1 MTDPTGSDPD
11 GSDETGSDRI
21 SSDETG
27 AGPAGPR
34 PLDGVRVID
43 LADRSA
49 ALAGRLL
56 ADLGAEVILVEPPS
70 GNRCRHLAPFL
81 DKLPGPDRS
90 FDHLFFNAN
99 KRSVV
104 LDLDEE
110 PDRARFLDLVA
121 TAAIVIET
129 EHPDRLEAIGLGHQV
144 LADAS
149 PGLIQISVTPH
160 GLDGPWRHRS
170 ATDLTSAAAGG
181 LVWVSGEPKGTPVN
195 GGATPAY
202 AMASLGAT
210 SAAMIALTNAAGDPD
225 AESVHIDLSLQEAA
239 VMAVMQTATP
249 TNWTWFDRIPRRPGL
264 SAALRCADGGY
275 VGLLVRP
282 DRFDRF
288 LDWCDTVGIEHGM
301 TSEDWQWSLLTA
313 PRQDN
318 PVSAATLAL
327 AEVLTRDEFAAGALD
342 ADIVCLPVLDF
353 DDLAEHEQYRVNDQ
367 FLTVHHDDLD
377 RDLGFVRSP
386 VDAMADGVDIR
397 PAPLLGQHQ
406 HLLDEL
412 PARPAPPEPA
422 NRRPRSSTPQDPAR
436 ALEGIRVVDFGWVLA
451 APIGTRLLASFGAE
465 VIRVE
470 SSRKPDSMR
479 QQLGPDG
486 KPDPDLGGLFNT
498 VNAGKK
504 SLTVDLTTEEGMTL
518 ITDLIATSDLVIN
531 NFRPGAMDRMGLG
544 FDVLR
549 QLKDD
554 IVLLNMPGA
563 HRKGPWA
570 VRSSMGNILMAAS
583 GFNMLTGFE
592 GERPRG
598 IGIAY
603 PDFTSPHLLVA
614 TALAALRQRDHTGAG
629 QELHLAQLAGIVGL
643 LGADWMHYVATGR
656 QPPRPNN
663 RDPNHCPH
671 GIYPARPSSD
681 SDDEWVAIAVGS
693 DEEWRGL
700 CHAMGRLD
708 LVDDDRFATH
718 KKRKKNE
725 DAIDAEVSA
734 WTASQDKWSSAERCQ
749 VAGVAAAPVE
759 HLADTYERDPQL
771 RDHYQIVNQPNAP
784 GVDIPIDRE
793 MARWRGQEHH
803 LVRAPMLGE
812 HNEYVVRELLGRS
825 EQDYIDLL
833 VGGILE

>member
-1 MTDPTGSDPD
+1 MTQ
-11 GSDETGSDRI
+11 ETAPGQ
-21 SSDETG
+21 T
-27 AGPAGPR
+27 GPR

-49 ALAGRLL
+49 ALTGRLL

-70 GNRCRHLAPFL
+70 GNPCRHLAPFL

-90 FDHLFFNAN
+90 FDHLYLNAN
-99 KRSVV
+99 KRSVI

-110 PDRARFLDLVA
+110 ADRGRFLDLVA

-129 EHPDRLEAIGLGHQV
+129 EHPDRLDAIGLGHEA
-144 LADAS
+144 LAEAS
-149 PGLIQISVTPH
+149 PGLIQISVTPY
-160 GLDGPWRHRS
+160 GLDGPWRNRS

-181 LVWVSGEPKGTPVN
+181 LVWVSGEPKGIPVN
-195 GGATPAY
+195 GGATPAF

-210 SAAMIALTNAAGDPD
+210 SAAMIALTNRAGDPD
-225 AESVHIDLSLQEAA
+225 AGSVHIDLSLQEAA
-239 VMAVMQTATP
+239 VMAVMQTANP

-288 LDWCDTVGIEHGM
+288 LAWCDTVGIDHEM

-313 PRQDN
+313 PRQGN
-318 PVSAATLAL
+318 PVVAATLAL
-327 AEVLTRDEFAAGALD
+327 AEVLSRDEFAAGALD

-353 DDLAEHEQYRVNDQ
+353 DDLAEHEQYLVNDQ

-386 VDAMADGVDIR
+386 VDAMDTRVKIAR
-397 PAPLLGQHQ
+397 APTLGQDQ
-406 HLLDEL
+406 HLVDEL
-412 PARPAPPEPA
+412 DPLTNRSTPPASSLR
-422 NRRPRSSTPQDPAR
+422 RSSATQDPAR

-479 QQLGPDG
+479 QQQGPDG

-504 SLTVDLTTEEGMTL
+504 SLTVDLTTDEGMAL
-518 ITDLIATSDLVIN
+518 ITDLIATSDLVVN

-549 QLKDD
+549 GLKDD

-614 TALAALRQRDHTGAG
+614 TALAALRQRDNTGAG
-629 QELHLAQLAGIVGL
+629 QELHLAQLSGIVGL
-643 LGADWMHYVATGR
+643 LGVDWMQYVATGR
-656 QPPRPNN
+656 QPSRPNN
-663 RDPNHCPH
+663 RSPNHCPN
-671 GIYPARPSSD
+671 GIYPAKPSSD
-681 SDDEWVAIAVGS
+681 SDDEWVAIAVAG
-693 DEEWRGL
+693 DEQWRGL

-718 KKRKKNE
+718 KKRKQNE
-725 DAIDAEVSA
+725 DAIDAEISA
-734 WTASQDKWSSAERCQ
+734 WTANQDKWSSAERCQ

-793 MARWRGQEHH
+793 MAQWRGNDHR
-803 LVRAPMLGE
+803 LIRAPMLGE